1 MKIMLNNEKIKRE
14 LENRLATVNFKIEK
28 WESVKH
34 LTKKDGTEYQSRS
47 KAFDGCKYLTNYPVY
62 DVFHPVV
69 EITGRCDGLQG
80 VNDKWVSDTIYCY
93 AYEDDYHKDRYK
105 GKEYVKPESYSRP
118 VYVLSN
124 DEIMEEI
131 KIKIEYLK
139 GYKERL
145 EKMLLDCDGYVEK
158 VQNKL
163 SELLQVVDDINE
175 ETKDKDSKF
184 YNNSDLYYIIRE
196 QLTKQF

>member
-1 MKIMLNNEKIKRE
+1 VKIMLNNEKIKRE

-28 WESVKH
+28 WENVKH
-34 LTKKDGTEYQSRS
+34 LTKKDGAEYQNINKS
-47 KAFDGCKYLTNYPVY
+47 FEGCKYLTTYPVY

-69 EITGRCDGLQG
+69 EITGRCDNLQG
-80 VNDKWVSDTIYCY
+80 VNDKWITDTIYCY
-93 AYEDDYHKDRYK
+93 AYENDYHEDRYK
-105 GKEYVKPESYSRP
+105 DKEYIKPESYSRP
-118 VYVLSN
+118 VYVLSVN
-124 DEIMEEI
+124 EIMEEI
-131 KIKIEYLK
+131 KIRIAYLK
-139 GYKERL
+139 AYKERL
-145 EKMLLDCDGYVEK
+145 EKMILDCDGYVEK